1 MDATYQRMLAL
12 QTAGAATIEDQADV
26 RVRGYLK
33 EHPDLVAHRL
43 DLLAAL
49 IDEVRTAVA
58 RERAAGTW
66 PPLAADPATEHA
78 ERTAEYAAHTCT
90 CLYCLRCA

>member
-1 MDATYQRMLAL
+1 MDDTYRRMLSL
-12 QTAGAATIEDQADV
+12 QTAAAATIEDQADI

-49 IDEVRTAVA
+49 IDEVRTVVV
-58 RERAAGTW
+58 RESAAGTW
-66 PPLAADPATEHA
+66 PPLAVDPAAEHA
-78 ERTAEYAAHTCT
+78 ERTAEFADHTCN